1 MGLFLPSITGD
12 SSLETF
18 LKALQSRSTQM
29 THLHLSNLSISS
41 SRVIPR
47 AEALEVSGTLELLGL
62 SSNKIERSGAGTL
75 AQALKKIKA

>member
-47 AEALEVSGTLELLGL
+47 AEALEVSGTLELLDL
-62 SSNKIERSGAGTL
+62 SYSKIDCSGSGTL